1 MRQKRPAGTRRR
13 ETITAAL
20 HRCIRKTGYH
30 ETSLTDIA
38 AGAGMSPS
46 HVLYYF
52 DGKAAILAELFEN
65 MADQLRG
72 AVLETEALGSEARIA
87 ALAELFFGADGANQ
101 ENLAIFLEIFGI
113 AVRDER
119 IRGIKSDWDA
129 TVRTSFTV
137 LFAKAGA
144 ADEAEAS
151 EQALASLI
159 GLATCAYFSPDQ
171 QFTRAKRLFQ
181 QTLERLSTPRKE
193 AT

>member
-1 MRQKRPAGTRRR
+1 MRPKRPAGTRRR

-38 AGAGMSPS
+38 AAAGMSPS

-52 DGKAAILAELFEN
+52 DGKAAILAELFED
-65 MADQLRG
+65 MGDQLRG
-72 AVLETEALGSEARIA
+72 AVLETEALGTQARID
-87 ALAELFFGADGANQ
+87 ALTELFFGTDGVTQ
-101 ENLAIFLEIFGI
+101 DNLAVFLEIFGV

-119 IRGIKSDWDA
+119 IRGIKCEWDA
-129 TVRTSFTV
+129 AVRTSFAA

-144 ADEAEAS
+144 SDEGEAS

-159 GLATCAYFSPDQ
+159 GLATCAYFSHDR
-171 QFTRAKRLFQ
+171 QFMRAKQLFR
-181 QTLERLSTPRKE
+181 QTLERLSSG
-193 AT
+193 AFL